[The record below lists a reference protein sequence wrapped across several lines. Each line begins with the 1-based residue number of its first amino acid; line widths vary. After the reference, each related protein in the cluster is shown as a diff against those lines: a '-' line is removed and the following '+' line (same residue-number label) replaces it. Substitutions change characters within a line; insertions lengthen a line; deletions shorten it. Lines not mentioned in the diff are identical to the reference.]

1 MIKFLKYLLVS
12 LTSLIVLLSIL
23 PLFFDKEKI
32 YEDIEKIAN
41 QKLQQKI
48 SFDKN
53 VEINFFPVPKVIIS
67 NVQYKDKQG
76 RFTTNSKK
84 VKVFSSWL
92 SIFQLNPKVH
102 SIELIS
108 PKIEF
113 NYYNRFSQ
121 RGLKVLTGGKT
132 NNYHDKFNYF
142 KKKIDELSISNGEI
156 TINSKDK
163 IYKFNSVEMTL
174 MVKNNSKVYSK
185 GDFNLENFPLKFN
198 FKFNTY
204 DLKEIDL
211 DLIPYFNKKNILHTS
226 GKIFFENNI
235 FNFRGKSFSKLIEL
249 DNFFLVSY
257 LLKEIFKKNEFQ
269 FANTH
274 TKKIN
279 IFVDTYI
286 DKIITKDL
294 RWILSAKSFIIFG
307 KLVFLLEFNGISF
320 NNRSSSPI
328 NLK

>member
-76 RFTTNSKK
+76 RFSTNSKK

-198 FKFNTY
+198 FKF
-204 DLKEIDL
+204 
-211 DLIPYFNKKNILHTS
+211 
-226 GKIFFENNI
+226 KI
-235 FNFRGKSFSKLIEL
+235 
-249 DNFFLVSY
+249 
-257 LLKEIFKKNEFQ
+257 
-269 FANTH
+269 
-274 TKKIN
+274 KIK
-279 IFVDTYI
+279 F
-286 DKIITKDL
+286 
-294 RWILSAKSFIIFG
+294 
-307 KLVFLLEFNGISF
+307 
-320 NNRSSSPI
+320 
-328 NLK
+328 